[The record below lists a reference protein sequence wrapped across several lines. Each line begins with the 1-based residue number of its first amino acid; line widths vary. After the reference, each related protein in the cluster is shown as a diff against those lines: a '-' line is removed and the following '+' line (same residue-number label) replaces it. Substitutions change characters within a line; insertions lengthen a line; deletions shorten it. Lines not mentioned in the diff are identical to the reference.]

1 MTTRRHAILRTLF
14 AIGFALSIFPL
25 SAADTKQDT
34 ADLKPFKWDTVTYNG
49 GSCVTLKSVKNFYG
63 FKEMTLKKKSIILK
77 NAKVQVTFTLNSQNC
92 RMNGVLFI
100 LSHPIVKYK
109 GNYLLSR
116 TDFDSLIDPI
126 FRPSYIK
133 QAKNFKTVVIDA
145 GHGGKDPGSRGS
157 FSHEK
162 VYTLKVARLLR
173 DMLKKKGYK
182 VIMTR
187 DSDVFISLAGRV
199 RIANKYPSA
208 VFVSIHFNSGQSKAH
223 GIETFTISPVG
234 VPHLGRGYRP
244 RDARAVPGNI
254 TGSASIALAT
264 AVHSRTLEYLNNPK
278 NGNNFKI
285 ADRGIKHARFN
296 VLTGIKIP
304 AILLEG
310 GFLSNRSEAGKVHS
324 APYQKTLAAAVVHA
338 IDIYK
343 ESISRNIKTVK
354 AEKTAEEKTEK

>member
-1 MTTRRHAILRTLF
+1 MTFRHTTLILALTFCAIF
-14 AIGFALSIFPL
+14 C
-25 SAADTKQDT
+25 T
-34 ADLKPFKWDTVTYNG
+34 APNSKAENTFKWDTVTYNG
-49 GSCVTLKSVKNFYG
+49 GSCVTLKNIKSFYG
-63 FKEMTLKKKSIILK
+63 FKEMTLKGKSITLK
-77 NAKVQVTFTLNSQNC
+77 NAKVEVVFSLNSQNC
-92 RMNGVLFI
+92 RMNRVLFI
-100 LSHPIVKYK
+100 LSHPIVKHK
-109 GNYLLSR
+109 GKYLLSR
-116 TDFDSLIDPI
+116 TDFDNLIDPI
-126 FRPSYIK
+126 LRPSYIK
-133 QAKNFKTVVIDA
+133 KAKVFNTVVIDA
-145 GHGGKDPGSRGS
+145 GHGGKDPGSRGTI
-157 FSHEK
+157 SHEK

-208 VFVSIHFNSGQSKAH
+208 VFVSIHFNSGQSRAH

-234 VPHLGRGYRP
+234 VPHLGRGYRA

-254 TGSASIALAT
+254 MGSASVALAT
-264 AVHSRTLEYLNNPK
+264 SVHSRTLEYLNNPK

-296 VLTGIKIP
+296 VLSGIRIP

-310 GFLSNRSEAGKVHS
+310 GFLSNRKEAGKVHS
-324 APYQKTLAAAVVHA
+324 SAYQKTLAAAVVHA

-343 ESISRNIKTVK
+343 NSISREK
-354 AEKTAEEKTEK
+354 KTATTQKKP